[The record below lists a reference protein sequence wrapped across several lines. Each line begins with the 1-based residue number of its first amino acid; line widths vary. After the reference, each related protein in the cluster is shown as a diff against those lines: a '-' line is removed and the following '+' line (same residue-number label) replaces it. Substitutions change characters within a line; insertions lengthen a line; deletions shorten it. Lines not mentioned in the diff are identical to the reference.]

1 MSDVQDGKPF
11 TLDTTDVDRFVGK
24 PLPTVQLSDPVTV
37 GDIRR
42 WAQGMQ
48 YPNPL
53 HYDAD
58 AAAVGPFGAIIAPQ
72 SFSVACDIGH
82 GASPSI
88 VGKVPGS
95 HMIFGG
101 DEWWFSGV
109 RVYPGDHLRQR
120 RWFVDYKIADTKFAG
135 PTNLATAMINFP
147 SLAAYEQY
155 RERLS
160 RDPESVENLRR
171 AEESGCILVEDRAF
185 LERV

>member
-1 MSDVQDGKPF
+1 MTDVQDSKV

-48 YPNPL
+48 YPNPI
-53 HYDAD
+53 HYDVD
-58 AAAVGPFGAIIAPQ
+58 AAAQGPYGAIIAPQ

-101 DEWWFSGV
+101 DEWWFYGP
-109 RVYPGDHLRQR
+109 RILPGDHLHSER
-120 RWFVDYKIADTKFAG
+120 RFLDYAVKETKFAG
-135 PTNLATAMINFP
+135 PTMF
-147 SLAAYEQY
+147 S
-155 RERLS
+155 
-160 RDPESVENLRR
+160 RR
-171 AEESGCILVEDRAF
+171 AATPGHRRHAVGSSQVSTSVR
-185 LERV
+185 